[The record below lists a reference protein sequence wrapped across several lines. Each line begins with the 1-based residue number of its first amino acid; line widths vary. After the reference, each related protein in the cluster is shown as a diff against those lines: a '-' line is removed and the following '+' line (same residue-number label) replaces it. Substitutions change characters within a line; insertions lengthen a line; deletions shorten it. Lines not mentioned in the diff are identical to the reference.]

1 MSNGKA
7 GAPTVMTQ
15 EVMDAICEKLAGGE
29 SLRSICRAGD
39 MPAISTVLLAVVQNR
54 DGFSEQYMQAR
65 EAGGFSHADRIIDTV
80 DRVASEEIDP
90 HAARAMLDGLKWAAE
105 RMAPKKHSAR
115 QDVNHTSDDGSMSP
129 QDNSI
134 AVIEALKRKHAEDD
148 DTE

>member
-1 MSNGKA
+1 M
-7 GAPTVMTQ
+7 MTH
-15 EVMDAICEKLAGGE
+15 EVMDAICERLAGGE
-29 SLRSICRAGD
+29 SLRSICRSKD

-80 DRVASEEIDP
+80 DRVAREEIDP
-90 HAARAMLDGLKWAAE
+90 QAARAMLDGLKWAAE

-129 QDNSI
+129 QDNSM

-148 DTE
+148 DSE